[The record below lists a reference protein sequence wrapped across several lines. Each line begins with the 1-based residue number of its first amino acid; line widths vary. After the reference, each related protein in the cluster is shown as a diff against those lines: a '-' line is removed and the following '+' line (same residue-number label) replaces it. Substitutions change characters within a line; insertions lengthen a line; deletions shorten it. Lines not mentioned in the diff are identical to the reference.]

1 MTRTVNK
8 SCKYHVYHVQRASV
22 LPALLGFSRSL
33 SGPFMGLA
41 WIYSSTGQ
49 KGVVGF
55 SWASWGVLIVYR
67 WIYSSTN
74 IKASPG
80 VLGGDIGVLLA
91 AWIAF
96 TSRQHWHNVRRRP
109 GSLQPSQDF
118 LLRSCPDRVQ
128 NLTRFLDRFPDC
140 LNFPMISW
148 ECSPASCLV
157 LSLFRKRQFS
167 TPKKA
172 PSKCTI

>member
-1 MTRTVNK
+1 MGVFGFLVLFLLYITLPHVAITRTVNK

-33 SGPFMGLA
+33 SGSFMVLA

-91 AWIAF
+91 VWIAF
-96 TSRQHWHNVRRRP
+96 II
-109 GSLQPSQDF
+109 GKI
-118 LLRSCPDRVQ
+118 SCRCSPASWIA
-128 NLTRFLDRFPDC
+128 F
-140 LNFPMISW
+140 NFPVISW
-148 ECSPASCLV
+148 ECFPASCLV